1 MLSTE
6 AFSTVLACMPL
17 ENLKRYISVVHF
29 LLWWVILV
37 RTQTKSMTAD
47 ARARWAQQR
56 IIARRQP
63 TSNGWRKM
71 LNYCRVRPKR
81 ETQSHAQP
89 SQVSVQ
95 KFDDMATGWVEIAS
109 GDERNQARKKLM
121 KIKSEHLLSAKL
133 RLVYTAELVNSTGTT
148 QCRLW
153 THCVH
158 KLSTLLKISWNW
170 TNLLYAH
177 LLGKRTC
184 TISLWSSTTAWIVLA
199 TARYTRT
206 CMRRTPWRVPC
217 ACP

>member
-95 KFDDMATGWVEIAS
+95 KFDDTATGWVEIAS

-121 KIKSEHLLSAKL
+121 KINPHVWEGRLGVCLVHVLNESWRNGRDVPRRWSFFSVGWMACRNRGLS
-133 RLVYTAELVNSTGTT
+133 V
-148 QCRLW
+148 
-153 THCVH
+153 
-158 KLSTLLKISWNW
+158 
-170 TNLLYAH
+170 
-177 LLGKRTC
+177 
-184 TISLWSSTTAWIVLA
+184 
-199 TARYTRT
+199 
-206 CMRRTPWRVPC
+206 
-217 ACP
+217 